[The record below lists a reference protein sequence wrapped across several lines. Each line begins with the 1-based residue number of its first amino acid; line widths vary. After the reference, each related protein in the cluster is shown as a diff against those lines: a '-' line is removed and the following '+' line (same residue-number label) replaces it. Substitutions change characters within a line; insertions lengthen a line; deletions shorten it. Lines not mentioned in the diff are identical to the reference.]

1 MSDQAMLLV
10 ADDDPA
16 VRQSLERTLT
26 REGYGVVLAPDGQA
40 ALDRLR
46 QGGIDLLLSDL
57 KMPGLTGLELLKQA
71 REAAPDVDVIL
82 LTAFGTVEEAVRAMK
97 DGAIDFL
104 TKPLQRAQL
113 VRVIRQ
119 ALERRSLIQ
128 QNRALKE
135 RLDDLLRE
143 GNAIGVSYAFKQMM
157 TLVGQVADSSATV
170 LMSLR
175 VPAVRQAGQG
185 EYYALLLISTVGAI
199 YMAAARELLTA
210 YISLELLSFCLYIL
224 VSFAKSDPRSNEAGR
239 GPSWPSTARP
249 CPRPCS
255 SPSSSATRR
264 APSRGRGT
272 ARRGVSSWPTA
283 ERSSSTRSPISRP
296 SPSRRSSAC
305 CRRASSSAWGARAR
319 CAWTCASSPP
329 PTRT

>member
-1 MSDQAMLLV
+1 MSDERMADQAMLLV

-26 REGYGVVLAPDGQA
+26 REGYSVVLAPDGQA

-128 QNRALKE
+128 QNRALQQ

-143 GNAIGVSYAFKQMM
+143 GKAIGVSHAFKQMM
-157 TLVGQVADSSATV
+157 TLVEQVADSSASV
-170 LMSLR
+170 LI
-175 VPAVRQAGQG
+175 QG
-185 EYYALLLISTVGAI
+185 ESGTGKEL
-199 YMAAARELLTA
+199 AARA
-210 YISLELLSFCLYIL
+210 IH
-224 VSFAKSDPRSNEAGR
+224 D
-239 GPSWPSTARP
+239 
-249 CPRPCS
+249 
-255 SPSSSATRR
+255 
-264 APSRGRGT
+264 
-272 ARRGVSSWPTA
+272 
-283 ERSSSTRSPISRP
+283 RSP
-296 SPSRRSSAC
+296 RRQGPFIAVN
-305 CRRASSSAWGARAR
+305 
-319 CAWTCASSPP
+319 CAALPETLLES
-329 PTRT
+329 